1 MAKQYATPGVY
12 IEEKSAFSNSVV
24 AVATAIP
31 AFVGYTERAQAGKKS
46 LANVPMRIS
55 SLLEYLNFFG
65 GAPKTKFTISADGNN
80 YGLSVDKATQ
90 YNTFRSLQL
99 FFANGGGNCYIVSVG
114 TYGEEV
120 SAASLI
126 GASTGGG
133 ITALLKHTEP
143 TMLVIPDA
151 VLLEEGDCQ
160 SVQQAMLKHCGADT
174 RSRFAVLDVYNG
186 DKARTLLDD
195 DVVTRARGGYGNN
208 FLDFGAAY
216 YPWLNTTIVQPDEIN
231 FTNIANLDG
240 LMDVLKAEVQGNVS
254 NGMLKESKA
263 AMINEEIDKIDD
275 ADVNVD
281 AVSNVLKSV
290 SPIYNDVLGQ
300 MREMLNV
307 LPSSAAMAG
316 VYSLVDGSVGVF
328 KAPANVSVSSVT
340 GPTVHVTSEEQEDL
354 NLPLSG
360 KAVNAIR
367 SFVGKGTLV
376 WGARTLDGNSQDWRY
391 INVRRT
397 MIMLE
402 QSIKFACEPFVFRP
416 NDANTWIA
424 VRSMIGSFLRNQW
437 QQGALVGNTE
447 DEAFQ
452 VEVGLGSTMTPQDIL
467 DGYMKVSVRVAI
479 SRPAEF
485 IVITFQQKMPG
496 GGA

>member
-1 MAKQYATPGVY
+1 
-12 IEEKSAFSNSVV
+12 
-24 AVATAIP
+24 
-31 AFVGYTERAQAGKKS
+31 
-46 LANVPMRIS
+46 MRIS

-65 GAPKTKFTISADGNN
+65 GAPKTKFNISSDGDSYSLSAD
-80 YGLSVDKATQ
+80 KASQ
-90 YNTFRSLQL
+90 YNLFRSLQL

-114 TYGEEV
+114 NYSDEISG
-120 SAASLI
+120 AAII

-133 ITALLKHTEP
+133 ITALLKHSEP
-143 TMLVIPDA
+143 TMLVCPDA
-151 VLLEEGDCQ
+151 VLLEEGDCN

-174 RSRFAVLDVYNG
+174 RSRFAVLDVYDGNR
-186 DKARTLLDD
+186 ARTLLDD
-195 DVVTRARGGYGNN
+195 DVVTRAREGFGNN

-231 FTNIANLDG
+231 FTNISNLDG
-240 LMDVLKAEVQGNVS
+240 LMDVLKAEVQSNVD
-254 NGMLKESKA
+254 NGLLKESKA
-263 AMINEEIDKIDD
+263 ALINDEIDKIDD
-275 ADVNVD
+275 EDVNVD

-290 SPIYNDVLGQ
+290 SPIYNDVLAQ
-300 MREMLNV
+300 IREALNV

-316 VYSLVDGSVGVF
+316 VYSLVDGTVGVF

-340 GPTVHVTSEEQEDL
+340 GPTVHITSEEQEDL

-424 VRSMIGSFLRNQW
+424 VRSMIASFLRNQW

-467 DGYMKVSVRVAI
+467 DGYMKVSVKVAI

>member
-24 AVATAIP
+24 AVGTAIP
-31 AFVGYTERAQAGKKS
+31 AFIGYTERARAGKKD
-46 LANVPMRIS
+46 LTNVPTRITS
-55 SLLEYLNFFG
+55 MLEYLGFFG
-65 GAPKTKFTISADGNN
+65 AAPQTTFTIAGEGDN
-80 YGLSVDKATQ
+80 YSLEVDAATK
-90 YNTFRSLQL
+90 YNLFRSIQL
-99 FFANGGGNCYIVSVG
+99 FFANGGGTCYIVSTGDYSGGVKG
-114 TYGEEV
+114 AE
-120 SAASLI
+120 LI
-126 GASTGGG
+126 GAETGGG
-133 ITALLKHTEP
+133 ITALLKYTEP
-143 TMLVIPDA
+143 TMVVVPDA
-151 VLLEEGDCQ
+151 VLLEEGDCH

-186 DKARTLLDD
+186 DKARGPIAPDD
-195 DVVTRARGGYGNN
+195 IINNARGGYGAN
-208 FLDFGAAY
+208 FLDFGASY
-216 YPWLNTTIVQPDEIN
+216 YPWLNATVVQADELSY
-231 FTNIANLDG
+231 A
-240 LMDVLKAEVQGNVS
+240 NVS
-254 NGMLKESKA
+254 NADGLQALLEKEVDDNVEAGFLKEEKGA
-263 AMINEEIDKIDD
+263 LIKEEIGKI
-275 ADVNVD
+275 ADGGADENILK
-281 AVSNVLKSV
+281 AVS
-290 SPIYNDVLGQ
+290 PMYNDVLAQ
-300 MREMLNV
+300 IRETLNV
-307 LPSSAAMAG
+307 IPASAAMAG

-340 GPTVHVTSEEQEDL
+340 GPTVNITSEEQEDL
-354 NLPLSG
+354 NLPLNG

-367 SFVGKGTLV
+367 AFVGKGTLV

-416 NDANTWIA
+416 NDANTWMA
-424 VRSMIGSFLRNQW
+424 VRSMISSFLRNQW

-467 DGYMKVSVRVAI
+467 DGYMKVSVKVAI

-496 GGA
+496 GGE

>member
-1 MAKQYATPGVY
+1 MEVLKQ
-12 IEEKSAFSNSVV
+12 EV
-24 AVATAIP
+24 AGNVD
-31 AFVGYTERAQAGKKS
+31 AG
-46 LANVPMRIS
+46 
-55 SLLEYLNFFG
+55 
-65 GAPKTKFTISADGNN
+65 
-80 YGLSVDKATQ
+80 
-90 YNTFRSLQL
+90 
-99 FFANGGGNCYIVSVG
+99 
-114 TYGEEV
+114 
-120 SAASLI
+120 
-126 GASTGGG
+126 
-133 ITALLKHTEP
+133 LLKE
-143 TMLVIPDA
+143 A
-151 VLLEEGDCQ
+151 KG
-160 SVQQAMLKHCGADT
+160 
-174 RSRFAVLDVYNG
+174 
-186 DKARTLLDD
+186 
-195 DVVTRARGGYGNN
+195 
-208 FLDFGAAY
+208 
-216 YPWLNTTIVQPDEIN
+216 
-231 FTNIANLDG
+231 
-240 LMDVLKAEVQGNVS
+240 
-254 NGMLKESKA
+254 
-263 AMINEEIDKIDD
+263 AMINTEIDKIDD
-275 ADVNVD
+275 DDVNAD

-290 SPIYNDVLGQ
+290 SPIYNDILSQ

-316 VYSLVDGSVGVF
+316 VYSLVDGSIGVF

-340 GPTVHVTSEEQEDL
+340 GPTVHITSEEQEDL

-467 DGYMKVSVRVAI
+467 DGYMKVSVKVAI

>member
-24 AVATAIP
+24 AVGTAVP
-31 AFVGYTERAQAGKKS
+31 AFVGYTERARAGKKD
-46 LANVPMRIS
+46 LTNVPMRIS

-65 GAPKTKFTISADGNN
+65 GAPKTTFSISSDGEN
-80 YGLSVDKATQ
+80 YGLAVDSATR
-90 YNTFRSLQL
+90 YNLFRSLQL
-99 FFANGGGNCYIVSVG
+99 FFANGGGNCYVVSIG
-114 TYGEEV
+114 GYTDEI
-120 SAASLI
+120 SAASMI
-126 GASTGGG
+126 GASNGGG

-143 TMLVIPDA
+143 TMLLVPDA

-186 DKARTLLDD
+186 SAARTLLDD
-195 DVVTRARGGYGNN
+195 DVVTRAREGYGNN
-208 FLDFGAAY
+208 FLDFGASY
-216 YPWLNTTIVQPDEIN
+216 YPWLNTTIVQPDELN
-231 FTNIANLDG
+231 FTNISNHEG
-240 LMDVLKAEVQGNVS
+240 LVEVLKAEVQNNVDA
-254 NGMLKESKA
+254 GMLKESKA
-263 AMINEEIDKIDD
+263 ALINEEIDKIGGEGT
-275 ADVNVD
+275 NVD
-281 AVSNVLKSV
+281 SVSNILKSV
-290 SPIYNDVLGQ
+290 SPVYNDILGQ

-307 LPSSAAMAG
+307 LPSAAAMAG
-316 VYSLVDGSVGVF
+316 IYSLVDSTVGVF

-340 GPTVHVTSEEQEDL
+340 GPTVHITSEEQEDL

-424 VRSMIGSFLRNQW
+424 VRSMVASFLRNQW

-467 DGYMKVSVRVAI
+467 DGYMKVSVKVAI

-496 GGA
+496 GDA